1 MNFYLDKISIYL
13 EEIMSEALNKIKIMI
28 VDDHKLVRLGLKNSL
43 EQNSDMSV
51 ISEAESGRDA
61 VSKIKSHKID
71 VAIVDLVLGDMQG
84 SEVIKK
90 IKEFCPDTAVIAL
103 TSLLKEQDVISC
115 LQNGALAYVLKDIH
129 SDILNMIVRSVYN
142 GSMWLDK
149 RAVDVLKEAKNT
161 IIPQKNSSRASFRA
175 SHNNLTQREYEVL
188 KLVVDGKSNQ
198 QIANELCISEHTSK
212 AHVCSIIQ
220 KLVVDDRTQAA
231 VKAIKEGLV

>member
-1 MNFYLDKISIYL
+1 
-13 EEIMSEALNKIKIMI
+13 MSDSLHKIKIMI
-28 VDDHKLVRLGLKNSL
+28 ADDHKLIRMGLKNSL
-43 EQNSDMSV
+43 EQNSDMTVVAEADSGHDA
-51 ISEAESGRDA
+51 IS
-61 VSKIKSHKID
+61 KLKSHKID
-71 VAIVDLVLGDMQG
+71 VAIVDLVLGDVQG
-84 SEVIKK
+84 CEVIRQ
-90 IKEFCPDTAVIAL
+90 IREFSPNTGVVAL
-103 TSLLKEQDVISC
+103 TSCLKEQDVLSC
-115 LQNGALAYVLKDIH
+115 IQNGALAYVLKDVH
-129 SDILNMIVRSVYN
+129 SDVLNMIVRSVHN

-149 RAVDVLKEAKNT
+149 RAVEVLKNSKDT

-175 SHNNLTQREYEVL
+175 SHNNLTEREYEVL